1 MCVLLQEKGLLARS
15 PVCFS
20 TFASTLGEKKE
31 SFHTEAFCSVKRSKL
46 PALTP
51 DQAEEDPRGL
61 DLGPITEM
69 LPLSHPKASRTS
81 SLPPPS
87 DIRENLPV

>member
-1 MCVLLQEKGLLARS
+1 MFFNL
-15 PVCFS
+15 CFN
-20 TFASTLGEKKE
+20 FGEKK
-31 SFHTEAFCSVKRSKL
+31 SFHKEAFCSVKRSKL

-51 DQAEEDPRGL
+51 DQAEKGPRGL
-61 DLGPITEM
+61 DLGPITDM

-81 SLPPPS
+81 SLPSTS

>member
-1 MCVLLQEKGLLARS
+1 MFFNL
-15 PVCFS
+15 CFN
-20 TFASTLGEKKE
+20 FGGKK
-31 SFHTEAFCSVKRSKL
+31 SFHQEAFCSVKRSKL

-51 DQAEEDPRGL
+51 DQAEEGPRGL
-61 DLGPITEM
+61 DLGPITDM

-81 SLPPPS
+81 SLPSTS